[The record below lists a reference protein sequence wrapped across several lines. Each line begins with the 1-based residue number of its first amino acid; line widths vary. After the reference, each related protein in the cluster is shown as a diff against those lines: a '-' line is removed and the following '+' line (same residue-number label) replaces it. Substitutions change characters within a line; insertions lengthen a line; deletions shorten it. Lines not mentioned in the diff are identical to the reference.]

1 MDEVKFVEA
10 AAADAAAVAVPKRKS
25 KKAKI
30 EPVAVDSFNAEPV
43 NAPVVR
49 LPEMKCGVVVYHNE
63 HTGALGFEYEGRG
76 YQIPDEGLN
85 YNVGDPIDFMI
96 VDGKV
101 ILGVV

>member
-1 MDEVKFVEA
+1 
-10 AAADAAAVAVPKRKS
+10 
-25 KKAKI
+25 
-30 EPVAVDSFNAEPV
+30 
-43 NAPVVR
+43 
-49 LPEMKCGVVVYHNE
+49 MKCGVVVYHNE

>member
-10 AAADAAAVAVPKRKS
+10 AATETAAVAVPKRKS

-30 EPVAVDSFNAEPV
+30 EPVAVDSFEPV